1 MELSSN
7 GATECFNDTSLIQ
20 DSDIPLLHNTTMT
33 WISTIP
39 PAHTGEKL
47 RVAMEAQSALYPVEY
62 RTPVEGAE
70 TAEENER
77 GGAGIVN
84 SHSLIPDAL
93 YHAFSTY
100 GTLLSPNLPL
110 SRQQHEMIAATVS
123 ALNRCFY

>member
-1 MELSSN
+1 
-7 GATECFNDTSLIQ
+7 
-20 DSDIPLLHNTTMT
+20 MT
-33 WISTIP
+33 WIRTTP
-39 PAHTGEKL
+39 PAKADKKL
-47 RVAMEAQSALYPVEY
+47 RAAIEGQSALYPVEY

-70 TAEENER
+70 TAEDKES

-100 GTLLSPNLPL
+100 GVLLSPDLPL
-110 SRQQHEMIAATVS
+110 SRRQHELIAATVS